1 MTGDQSRD
9 MQSLALTV
17 EVTICALVF
26 GVLVSTPGMLV
37 AEPNQPHPVLG
48 LLALGLTASLTWP
61 LLFQQLGLY
70 ESPVRLG
77 IERIVARLV
86 AAGVLATLALVAA
99 AFVTA
104 VPVAPTFPVLCG
116 LIQFA
121 ALAALRLTSFAI
133 LGWAQ
138 LRRPRFHNVLIVG
151 SGPRAAYFQR
161 VIERHPDRCLRI
173 VGFIDNGP
181 PEQGAC
187 VPEEQTYKLPDMPEI
202 LREKVIDEV
211 VVACPRSM
219 LGSIVTVVDTCAAAG
234 VPITLLSDIFGDYL
248 PSPQVKRFGSLPA
261 LNFAP
266 VHHSRIM
273 LGVKRCI
280 DVVGACAGLLVAAPI
295 IAASVLAIKLTSPG
309 PVFFS
314 QDRCGLNGRRFK
326 MVKLR
331 TMREGADELKVSLAD
346 LNEMEGGRAFKI
358 RDDPRVTSV
367 GRLLRRYSLDE
378 LPQFVDVLRGNM
390 SLVGP
395 RPSVPSEVEE
405 YQTFERRRLSMRPG
419 LTCIWQV
426 SGRNNIGFED
436 WVRLDLEYIDTWSLT
451 NDFKILF
458 QTIPAVLRGT
468 GAS

>member
-1 MTGDQSRD
+1 
-9 MQSLALTV
+9 
-17 EVTICALVF
+17 
-26 GVLVSTPGMLV
+26 
-37 AEPNQPHPVLG
+37 
-48 LLALGLTASLTWP
+48 
-61 LLFQQLGLY
+61 
-70 ESPVRLG
+70 
-77 IERIVARLV
+77 
-86 AAGVLATLALVAA
+86 
-99 AFVTA
+99 
-104 VPVAPTFPVLCG
+104 
-116 LIQFA
+116 
-121 ALAALRLTSFAI
+121 
-133 LGWAQ
+133 
-138 LRRPRFHNVLIVG
+138 
-151 SGPRAAYFQR
+151 
-161 VIERHPDRCLRI
+161 
-173 VGFIDNGP
+173 
-181 PEQGAC
+181 
-187 VPEEQTYKLPDMPEI
+187 MPEI
-202 LREKVIDEV
+202 LRDRVIDEV

-331 TMREGADELKVSLAD
+331 TMREGADELKASLAG

-358 RDDPRVTSV
+358 RDDPRVTPV

-395 RPSVPSEVEE
+395 RPSVPFEVDE

>member
-1 MTGDQSRD
+1 MLDDQSRD

-26 GVLVSTPGMLV
+26 GVLVSAPGMLV
-37 AEPNQPHPVLG
+37 AESSQPHPVLG

-61 LLFQQLGLY
+61 LLFWQLGLY

-86 AAGVLATLALVAA
+86 AAGLVATLALVAV

-133 LGWAQ
+133 LGWSQ
-138 LRRPRFHNVLIVG
+138 LRRPRLHNVLIVG
-151 SGPRAAYFQR
+151 SGPRAAYVQQ
-161 VIERHPDRCLRI
+161 VIERQPDRCLRI

-187 VPEEQTYKLPDMPEI
+187 VPEEQIYKLPDMPEI
-202 LREKVIDEV
+202 LRNRVIDEV

-273 LGVKRCI
+273 LGIKRCI
-280 DVVGACAGLLVAAPI
+280 DVVGACAGMLVAAPI
-295 IAASVLAIKLTSPG
+295 IAASVG
-309 PVFFS
+309 
-314 QDRCGLNGRRFK
+314 D
-326 MVKLR
+326 
-331 TMREGADELKVSLAD
+331 
-346 LNEMEGGRAFKI
+346 
-358 RDDPRVTSV
+358 
-367 GRLLRRYSLDE
+367 
-378 LPQFVDVLRGNM
+378 
-390 SLVGP
+390 
-395 RPSVPSEVEE
+395 
-405 YQTFERRRLSMRPG
+405 QTD
-419 LTCIWQV
+419 V
-426 SGRNNIGFED
+426 SGTG
-436 WVRLDLEYIDTWSLT
+436 LL
-451 NDFKILF
+451 
-458 QTIPAVLRGT
+458 PAGPLRPEWTPVPDGE
-468 GAS
+468 AAHHA

>member
-1 MTGDQSRD
+1 MSGDQSRE

-37 AEPNQPHPVLG
+37 AEPSQPHPVLG
-48 LLALGLTASLTWP
+48 LLALGLVASLTWP

-70 ESPVRLG
+70 QSPVRLG

-86 AAGVLATLALVAA
+86 AAGVLSTLALVAA
-99 AFVTA
+99 TFVTG
-104 VPVAPTFPVLCG
+104 VPVAPNFPVLCG
-116 LIQFA
+116 LIQ
-121 ALAALRLTSFAI
+121 LAALSALRITSFAI
-133 LGWAQ
+133 LGSAQ
-138 LRRPRFHNVLIVG
+138 LRGPQYRNVLIVG

-161 VIERHPDRCLRI
+161 VLERQPDLSLRV
-173 VGFIDNGP
+173 VGFIDDGP

-234 VPITLLSDIFGDYL
+234 VLITLLSDIFGDYL

-295 IAASVLAIKLTSPG
+295 IAALVLAIRLTSPG
-309 PVFFS
+309 PAFFS
-314 QDRCGLNGRRFK
+314 QARCGLHGRRFK

-331 TMREGADELKVSLAD
+331 TMRDGAEGEKTSLAD
-346 LNEMEGGRAFKI
+346 LNEMEGGRVFKI
-358 RDDPRVTSV
+358 RDDPRVTRV
-367 GRLLRRYSLDE
+367 GRFLRRYSLDE
-378 LPQFVDVLRGNM
+378 LPQFLDVLRGNM

-395 RPSVPSEVEE
+395 RPPVPSEVDE

-426 SGRNNIGFED
+426 SGRNNVGFED
-436 WVRLDLEYIDTWSLT
+436 WVRLDLEYIDTWSLA

>member
-1 MTGDQSRD
+1 
-9 MQSLALTV
+9 MQSLALTA

-26 GVLVSTPGMLV
+26 GVLVSTPDMLL
-37 AEPNQPHPVLG
+37 AGPGRSHPVLG
-48 LLALGLTASLTWP
+48 LLALGLTASLSWP

-70 ESPVRLG
+70 ESPIRLG

-86 AAGVLATLALVAA
+86 AAGLLATLALVAT

-104 VPVAPTFPVLCG
+104 VPVDPSFPVLCG
-116 LIQFA
+116 LIQLA
-121 ALAALRLTSFAI
+121 VLAAFRLASFAI
-133 LGWAQ
+133 LGWVP
-138 LRRPRFHNVLIVG
+138 LRGQRRHNVLIVG
-151 SGPRAAYFQR
+151 SGPRAAYVQR
-161 VIERHPDRCLRI
+161 VIERHPDRSLRI
-173 VGFIDNGP
+173 VGFIDDGP

-187 VPEEQTYKLPDMPEI
+187 VPEEQIYKLPDMPEI
-202 LREKVIDEV
+202 LRGEVIDEV

-248 PSPQVKRFGSLPA
+248 PPPQVKRFGSLPA

-280 DVVGACAGLLVAAPI
+280 DVVGACVGLLLAAPI
-295 IAASVLAIKLTSPG
+295 IAASVVAIKLTSPG
-309 PVFFS
+309 PAFFA
-314 QDRCGLNGRRFK
+314 QQRCGLNGRRFK

-331 TMREGADELKVSLAD
+331 TMQVGADEMKEGLD
-346 LNEMEGGRAFKI
+346 NLNEMEGGPAFKI
-358 RDDPRVTSV
+358 RNDPRVTPV
-367 GRLLRRYSLDE
+367 GRFLRRYSLDE

-395 RPSVPSEVEE
+395 RPSVPSEVDE

-419 LTCIWQV
+419 LTCFWQV
-426 SGRNNIGFED
+426 SGRNDIGFDD
-436 WVRLDLEYIDTWSLT
+436 WVRLDLQYIDTWSLT
-451 NDFKILF
+451 NDFKILL

>member
-1 MTGDQSRD
+1 
-9 MQSLALTV
+9 
-17 EVTICALVF
+17 
-26 GVLVSTPGMLV
+26 
-37 AEPNQPHPVLG
+37 
-48 LLALGLTASLTWP
+48 
-61 LLFQQLGLY
+61 
-70 ESPVRLG
+70 
-77 IERIVARLV
+77 
-86 AAGVLATLALVAA
+86 
-99 AFVTA
+99 
-104 VPVAPTFPVLCG
+104 
-116 LIQFA
+116 
-121 ALAALRLTSFAI
+121 
-133 LGWAQ
+133 
-138 LRRPRFHNVLIVG
+138 
-151 SGPRAAYFQR
+151 
-161 VIERHPDRCLRI
+161 
-173 VGFIDNGP
+173 VGFSDNGP

-187 VPEEQTYKLPDMPEI
+187 VPEEQIYKLPDMPEI
-202 LREKVIDEV
+202 LRNRVIDEV

-295 IAASVLAIKLTSPG
+295 IAASVVAIKLTSPG
-309 PVFFS
+309 PVFFP

-331 TMREGADELKVSLAD
+331 TMREGADELKASLAD
-346 LNEMEGGRAFKI
+346 LNEMEGDRAFKI
-358 RDDPRVTSV
+358 RDDPRVTPV
-367 GRLLRRYSLDE
+367 GRFLRRYSLDE

-395 RPSVPSEVEE
+395 RPSVPSEVDE

>member
-37 AEPNQPHPVLG
+37 AEPNQPHPILG
-48 LLALGLTASLTWP
+48 LLALGLAASLTWP

-70 ESPVRLG
+70 ESPIRLG

-86 AAGVLATLALVAA
+86 AAGALATLALVAV

-116 LIQFA
+116 LIQLA
-121 ALAALRLTSFAI
+121 ALTALRLTSFAI
-133 LGWAQ
+133 LGWSH
-138 LRRPRFHNVLIVG
+138 LRGPRFHNVLIVG

-161 VIERHPDRCLRI
+161 VIERRPDLSLRI

-187 VPEEQTYKLPDMPEI
+187 VPEELTYKLPDMPEI

-219 LGSIVTVVDTCAAAG
+219 LGSIVAVVDTCAAAG

-280 DVVGACAGLLVAAPI
+280 DLVGACAGLLLAAPVL
-295 IAASVLAIKLTSPG
+295 AASVLAIKLTSPG
-309 PVFFS
+309 PAFFS

-331 TMREGADELKVSLAD
+331 TMRDGADEEKKRLAD
-346 LNEMEGGRAFKI
+346 LNEMEGGPAFKI
-358 RDDPRVTSV
+358 RDDPRVTPV
-367 GRLLRRYSLDE
+367 GRFLRRHSLDE
-378 LPQFVDVLRGNM
+378 LPQLIDVLRGNM

-395 RPSVPSEVEE
+395 RPSVPSEVNE

-426 SGRNNIGFED
+426 SGRNDIGFED

-451 NDFKILF
+451 KDIKILC
-458 QTIPAVLRGT
+458 QTVPAVLRGN